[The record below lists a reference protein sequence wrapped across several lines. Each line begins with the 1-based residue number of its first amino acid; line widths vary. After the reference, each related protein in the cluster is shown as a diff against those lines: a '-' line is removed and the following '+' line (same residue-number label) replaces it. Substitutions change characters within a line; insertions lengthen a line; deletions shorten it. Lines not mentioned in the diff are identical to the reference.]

1 MTTDYPLYLYTLSHD
16 GTPESYDETMLVA
29 CLQGL
34 INRDAPRLYLLS
46 PKDEHPRLWL
56 DRFSTG
62 SRWLQGHEQRLVP
75 DLDSLIA
82 LAGDRV
88 RGAIIWDAAVPA
100 TINVATTIAG
110 VEDGVVLSP
119 AQAERLRNRWPVL
132 VDLRGRFTGNET
144 GSSKNDAYRWAI
156 REYLERGR
164 CSTHLFCL
172 YEDAW
177 AARAKGDL
185 GYVVTR
191 DWAVHQRAFV
201 FDLSPWGDEVPADDL
216 TQPLGAD
223 LATYQLILNAMLR
236 NSRGEEMMEM
246 AGFFAFPKYSHVSG
260 HESAH
265 EPVPT
270 EWETVYLISPSNC
283 YQNTVA
289 NDCYNQSL
297 HSQAPFPPQKQP
309 RPAPVKLEDKTYLCI
324 LMADYDS
331 TTPLYAF
338 LPHHWSDAKRGA
350 LPLSWGINPNLIET
364 YPDVIA
370 YFYEIA
376 TPNDTFVADA
386 SCAGYMNPNRIAP
399 EHLPLFVRHN
409 QRFFRQTDMSIA
421 PMVLD
426 WDQPTPAV
434 KDAFSQFAPDGFAQ
448 IVLDFHNTGGKVPD
462 PHVWNG
468 MPVTELINDACNF
481 SNPAAAA
488 EQMASAI
495 QTRNDALS
503 ATKPGFFYFRVVWVN
518 PGKIIATLDLLSQ
531 NHPEL
536 NIELVG
542 PHTFFDL
549 FKQYEAQWGQAGDVK
564 RGVRLRFIIG
574 S

>member
-1 MTTDYPLYLYTLSHD
+1 MTAENVIYTYTLSHD
-16 GTPESYDETMLVA
+16 GRPAPGASYDEAMLVA

-34 INRDAPRLYLLS
+34 INRDAPCLYVLS
-46 PKDEHPRLWL
+46 PKDEHPHLWL
-56 DRFSTG
+56 DTLSTG
-62 SRWLQGHEQRLVP
+62 NRWLQGREQCPLP
-75 DLDSLIA
+75 DLDALIA
-82 LAGDRV
+82 LAGERV
-88 RGAIIWDAAVPA
+88 RGSVIWDPAVPA
-100 TINVATTIAG
+100 TLNVATTIAG

-119 AQAERLRNRWPVL
+119 AQAERLCDCWPVL
-132 VDLRGRFTGNET
+132 VDLRGRFSGDET
-144 GSSKNDAYRWAI
+144 GSRKNDAYRWAI
-156 REYLERGR
+156 REYLERGL
-164 CSTHLFCL
+164 CSAHLFCL

-177 AARAKGDL
+177 AARARGDL

-191 DWAVHQRAFV
+191 DWAVRQRAFV
-201 FDLSPWGDEVPADDL
+201 FDLSPWGDEVPADDP
-216 TQPLGAD
+216 TQPLGTD
-223 LATYQLILNAMLR
+223 LATYQLILNAMLH
-236 NSRGEEMMEM
+236 NSGGEQMMEM
-246 AGFFAFPKYSHVSG
+246 AGFFAFSKYSRMPD

-270 EWETVYLISPSNC
+270 EWETVYLISPYNC

-289 NDCYNQSL
+289 SDCYNQSL
-297 HSQAPFPPQKQP
+297 HSQAPFPQQTQL
-309 RPAPVKLEDKTYLCI
+309 RPAPAKLEDRRTYLCI

-338 LPHHWSDAKRGA
+338 LPHHWNDANRGK
-350 LPLSWGINPNLIET
+350 LPLGWGINPNLIET

-370 YFYEIA
+370 YFYETA

-434 KDAFSQFAPDGFAQ
+434 KDAFTHFAPDGFAQ
-448 IVLDFHNTGGKVPD
+448 IVLDFHDTSGKVPD

-488 EQMASAI
+488 EQMANAI
-495 QTRNDALS
+495 QARGA
-503 ATKPGFFYFRVVWVN
+503 AKPGFYYFRVVWVN
-518 PGKIIATLDLLSQ
+518 PSKIIATLDLLRQ

-536 NIELVG
+536 DIELVG
-542 PHTFFDL
+542 PYAFFEL
-549 FKQYEAQWGQAGDVK
+549 FKQHAALVK
-564 RGVRLRFIIG
+564 SSL
-574 S
+574 